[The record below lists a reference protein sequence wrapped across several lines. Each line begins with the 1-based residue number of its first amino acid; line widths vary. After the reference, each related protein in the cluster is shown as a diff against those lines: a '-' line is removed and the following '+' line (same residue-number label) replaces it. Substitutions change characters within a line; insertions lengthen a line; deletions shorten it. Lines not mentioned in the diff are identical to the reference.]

1 MKLLSA
7 NSNPLLAKAIADHL
21 DTPLA
26 QAEFKRFKDNEI
38 FVEIQGMHEVKTA
51 IIFGL

>member
-1 MKLLSA
+1 MKLIAA
-7 NSNPLLAKAIADHL
+7 NSNGTLAQAIADHL

-38 FVEIQGMHEVKTA
+38 FVEIQENVQA
-51 IIFGL
+51 R